1 MKLVITALV
10 EQHAAEIA
18 ALIML
23 RSHAVESPRYHA
35 RHLAQLDER
44 IAMHLDGLREAGVAA
59 GAIVGAAVAANPEIG
74 EATTVVVQA
83 LLVPGEVRQHL
94 SAAFTALAPVAP
106 ALWHRAGIAVRWVD
120 RAAAQ
125 ELLTFCQQSDDHRH
139 HLLALGAAMQVR
151 QAPAGLI
158 VRALA
163 DPRTSAAAADT
174 AGVLGERD
182 WQPALRGLLNSDDL
196 ATRFAAARALALRGG
211 ESAAW
216 RVLHWFSES
225 RSPLRHAALALAGR
239 CAAPGSHAGWLHP
252 LMSDRARRGDALVLA
267 GAWGDPL
274 VLPWLARCLR
284 DPVHARCAGAMVS
297 LITGVDLDD
306 EGLSR
311 AVEDDVADDG
321 PNDDPA
327 DDHVDPDP
335 DHDLS
340 WPDAEAVDR
349 WLAAHPLPVGV
360 RHLAGRAIDEA
371 ACVAIIADGFQP
383 QRQAAAV
390 ELVRLRGGVLTAF

>member
-1 MKLVITALV
+1 MRPVITALV
-10 EQHAAEIA
+10 EQHAAEVA
-18 ALIML
+18 ALVML

-44 IAMHLDGLREAGVAA
+44 IAMHLDGLREAGAAA
-59 GAIVGAAVAANPEIG
+59 GPIVAAAVAANPEIG
-74 EATTVVVQA
+74 EATAVVAQA
-83 LLVPGEVRQHL
+83 LLVPGEVRGRL

-106 ALWHRAGIAVRWVD
+106 ALWGRAGIAVRWAD
-120 RAAAQ
+120 RAAVR
-125 ELLTFCQQSDDHRH
+125 ELLAVCQQSDDHRH
-139 HLLALGAAMQVR
+139 HLLALGATMHLG
-151 QAPAGLI
+151 QAPTGL
-158 VRALA
+158 VARTLA
-163 DPRTSAAAADT
+163 DPRTSATAADA
-174 AGVLGERD
+174 AGVVGED
-182 WQPALRGLLNSDDL
+182 QWKPALRGLLNSDDL

-211 ESAAW
+211 EPAAW
-216 RVLHWFSES
+216 RVLHWFSEA

-252 LMSDRARRGDALVLA
+252 LMSNRERRGDAVVLA

-284 DPVHARCAGAMVS
+284 DPLHARRAGAMVS

-311 AVEDDVADDG
+311 TVADEVGDDG

-327 DDHVDPDP
+327 DGDVDPGP
-335 DHDLS
+335 DHELP
-340 WPDAEAVDR
+340 WPDPEAVDR
-349 WLAAHPLPVGV
+349 WLAAHPLPTGV
-360 RHLAGRAIDEA
+360 RHVSGRALDEA
-371 ACVAIIADGFQP
+371 ACVAVIADGFQP

-390 ELVRLRGGVLTAF
+390 ELVRLRGGALMLF